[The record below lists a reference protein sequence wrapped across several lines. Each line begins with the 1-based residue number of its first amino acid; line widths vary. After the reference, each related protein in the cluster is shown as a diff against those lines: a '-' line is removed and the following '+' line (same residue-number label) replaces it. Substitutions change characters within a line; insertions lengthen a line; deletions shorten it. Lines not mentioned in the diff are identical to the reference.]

1 MRNDTSQ
8 LTIIR
13 TETSSSGMA
22 LQHRLGE
29 THSMIKDEMEA
40 IREELTHMRTT
51 STSTRGSC
59 ADLLLAA
66 STSQPHSSLSM
77 GCLELSNPVCTE
89 PSKLD
94 RLNRISMRTITSRR
108 SRQVSWKW
116 RTYKL
121 PIGTLSITELEEL
134 VARPSESYERSGKR
148 YRTTFTLVLPK
159 WLQERILHVTY
170 DILAQASC
178 MPYWQRTQMGTM
190 TILPPDVMKAAKD
203 LNLME
208 IGRFFAGLSPEGIRR
223 TMDYLHACRNHS
235 YPFKLEAGQWISI
248 PDNILGYD
256 YILSIHDRALGCEQ

>member
-13 TETSSSGMA
+13 TEASSSGIA

-66 STSQPHSSLSM
+66 STSQSQSSLSM
-77 GCLELSNPVCTE
+77 GCLELSNPVCTGPFE
-89 PSKLD
+89 FD
-94 RLNRISMRTITSRR
+94 RLNRISMRTIASRR

-134 VARPSESYERSGKR
+134 VAHPSESHERSGKR
-148 YRTTFTLVLPK
+148 YRTTFTLALPK
-159 WLQERILHVTY
+159 WLQEGILHVTY

-178 MPYWQRTQMGTM
+178 MPYWQRTPMGTM

-223 TMDYLHACRNHS
+223 TMDCLYACRNHS
-235 YPFKLEAGQWISI
+235 YPFKLEAGRTIST
-248 PDNILGYD
+248 PDDILEYD